1 MARNIHPLLQ
11 REEMIFTPPDVAGKR
26 ILVTGSRGSIGTQ
39 VGDRL
44 KELGAIV
51 EGFDVADGFDVSDL
65 ATCMEL
71 ISKFRPDAIV
81 HLAAE
86 KYATHA
92 ESDPYNVVNLN
103 AHGTHYLCST
113 AQKFGVKTLVAATTC
128 KSIQPETVYGASKL
142 ISDRIVLN
150 HGYTVGRFF
159 NVVETAGNVFEIWGD
174 RIKNNQELHVT
185 PCRRYFISTNE
196 AVGFMVHLLGV
207 EPGRYAPFPGEPV
220 LITEM
225 AERFAPG
232 YPTKVLPPRRGDR
245 LVEPLIGNHEA
256 YILKGNLMVI
266 DNPHDHPATDAE
278 DGMLPAFEKAEKENK
293 KAASKPTAKKN
304 AKKPAKTSPA
314 KSKKPKA
321 TVR

>member
-1 MARNIHPLLQ
+1 MKRNIHKLLQ
-11 REEMIFTPPDVAGKR
+11 REENIFEAPDVKGMR
-26 ILVTGSRGSIGTQ
+26 VLVTGSRGSIGTQ
-39 VGDRL
+39 VGQRL

-51 EGFDVADGFDVSDL
+51 QGFDVMDGFDVSDL
-65 ATCMEL
+65 NTCMEL
-71 ISKFRPDAIV
+71 ISKFKPDAIV

-92 ESDPYNVVNLN
+92 EADPYKVVNLN

-174 RIKNNQELHVT
+174 RMKNDEELLVT

-196 AVGFMVHLLGV
+196 AVSFMVHLLGV
-207 EPGRYAPFPGEPV
+207 ESGRYAPFPGKPA

-232 YPTKVLPPRRGDR
+232 YPTRVLPPRRGDR
-245 LVEPLIGNHEA
+245 LVEPLIGEHET
-256 YILKGNLMVI
+256 YELKGNLMVI
-266 DNPHDHPATDAE
+266 DNLHDHPASAE
-278 DGMLPAFEKAEKENK
+278 EEGMLPAFERQE
-293 KAASKPTAKKN
+293 
-304 AKKPAKTSPA
+304 KTSKNSSSDKKTSEFKKA
-314 KSKKPKA
+314 KSKA
-321 TVR
+321 L